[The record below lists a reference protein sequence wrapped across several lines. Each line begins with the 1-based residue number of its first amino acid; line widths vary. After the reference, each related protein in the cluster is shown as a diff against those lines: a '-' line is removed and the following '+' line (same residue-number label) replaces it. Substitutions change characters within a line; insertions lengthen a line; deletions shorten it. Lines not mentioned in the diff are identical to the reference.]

1 MRFIVIFLLTSMV
14 VFNTFGA
21 TPSETDITIGDT
33 VQTDILP
40 NGRAPYFYGTFD
52 AGGFSDWIYYGRS
65 TIHQYSYHEVL
76 SGEWGAAIYYDGI
89 DTSPID
95 ALDPNSP
102 YQAMW
107 LTDYFDY
114 PYWTTNSDFQITG
127 TPTSYNDSSNP
138 TPLNNTAISKIV
150 NGDIEVTIDYEVVDI
165 NYDDPNDGVWTG
177 SPIELF
183 TDGSSAI
190 IFSDRYLFLQTYTIR
205 NITEQTI
212 SGFEFYQ
219 MLHSHGADE
228 YNAAV
233 YSTYCNTGAY
243 YDPLSNYT
251 PYNTIHTVGDFK
263 YDITQWNDI
272 DAPNATKTHTD
283 YVCFS
288 STTMPDFVENGYY
301 IGGHSYASENKPPR
315 PGTHWN
321 IEDRDL
327 NGELESFGE
336 VAGAMGWELG
346 DLDPNET
353 TSITVAFMFGHGEP
367 VVCSLDVDIDN
378 IVDPNSL
385 VDYCGI
391 DPLNGDP
398 NYYTVEYSIDY
409 GNPITDSGAVDYL
422 GTLTDV
428 VLTAELGEHIWP
440 MPGDVVAYNGGS
452 YNLIGRSITWDI
464 GTLAPGASGTV
475 YFTIKIMDTAE
486 PGGEIITSAKLS
498 SEKGWVRDSE
508 YSAVCCFCDTVYVDA
523 DAYGGYSANGS
534 SWSHAYPSLAAAFER
549 ITSTS
554 CGDEIWIAK
563 GTYQP
568 ADDEPFAIVDDVPLY
583 GGFAGEPN
591 ETSLNDRDILT
602 NTTTL
607 SAGDA
612 DYVIDVSNYDNVT
625 IDGLTITGGSSAGL
639 KFSST
644 DIAINN
650 CIIAGNGA
658 KGIEI
663 SSSDLTLTKSLV
675 SDNGGDGVYS
685 SNSKLTINQSMLRSN
700 TESGLQMSSS
710 DSGSIV
716 ANSIITDNG
725 DIGIN
730 NTSGSNTVTVTNCS
744 IIANGSHGASGDEDV
759 DIINSIVWNNGPI
772 EDPNTIYTYQDKVQ
786 AVECNVSYSCVQD
799 PNDIEGLESGA
810 DTPDIDGNISAVPQ
824 FYFEP
829 SSFVYYL
836 RNTSPCRDAGDNNSI
851 VGTTDYYSQSRTI
864 NTTVDM
870 GAVEYNGSQICDDCD
885 FNDSAAVDFIDYLPF
900 ANSWLAEDTDTNY
913 DIACDLS
920 PNDVIDDDD
929 LIEFADCWLWEPAF
943 ISTND
948 VMQIA
953 HRDTHLEAIEPVEMM
968 GMSMAMTTLP
978 TQSISYTRDGSVIL
992 SADSQTVITEESETY
1007 SVSGTG
1013 TKQMP
1018 QSAEAAKIAETIY
1031 LLDAI
1036 YIDLSTMSE
1045 EDYLQY
1051 QQFKQNLETT
1061 YYQLITPQ

>member
-1 MRFIVIFLLTSMV
+1 MIFLPQYTIQVLTQLV
-14 VFNTFGA
+14 NLNGLQIVFVIPTF
-21 TPSETDITIGDT
+21 TTYSP
-33 VQTDILP
+33 
-40 NGRAPYFYGTFD
+40 FTF
-52 AGGFSDWIYYGRS
+52 IN
-65 TIHQYSYHEVL
+65 HN
-76 SGEWGAAIYYDGI
+76 AIN
-89 DTSPID
+89 
-95 ALDPNSP
+95 DPNNPVWDFNQPANPP
-102 YQAMW
+102 YSSIQN
-107 LTDYFDY
+107 D
-114 PYWTTNSDFQITG
+114 TG
-127 TPTSYNDSSNP
+127 WSIIDDDK
-138 TPLNNTAISKIV
+138 LEI
-150 NGDIEVTIDYEVVDI
+150 TIDYEVVDLGL
-165 NYDDPNDGVWTG
+165 NNF
-177 SPIELF
+177 SPLAFVVPEGLGF
-183 TDGSSAI
+183 VKSERYI
-190 IFSDRYLFLQTYTIR
+190 ILQTYTLKNTDLTE
-205 NITEQTI
+205 NITDL
-212 SGFEFYQ
+212 EFYQ
-219 MLHSHGADE
+219 LLHGHPA
-228 YNAAV
+228 NA
-233 YSTYCNTGAY
+233 YSDLAGSYA
-243 YDPLSNYT
+243 YT
-251 PYNTIHTVGDFK
+251 PLNDYLENYVPFNPVHQMGDFC
-263 YDITQWNDI
+263 YDITVWNLVSGS
-272 DAPNATKTHTD
+272 NHFD
-283 YVCFS
+283 YLTFS
-288 STTMPDFVENGYY
+288 SVTEPDDFGLGEFSDYSKPTTGTFIDVIDRELNNKTTFEN
-301 IGGHSYASENKPPR
+301 N
-315 PGTHWN
+315 TM
-321 IEDRDL
+321 
-327 NGELESFGE
+327 
-336 VAGAMGWELG
+336 AGAMKWNMP
-346 DLDPNET
+346 DLEPGES
-353 TSITVAFMFGHGEP
+353 TSLTIALMYGCGEP
-367 VVCSLDVDIDN
+367 ILCSLDVNIDDIT
-378 IVDPNSL
+378 DPNDF
-385 VDYCGI
+385 VPVGGDYCGI
-391 DPLNGDP
+391 DPLNSDP

-409 GNPITDSGAVDYL
+409 GNPVTDSGAVDYL

-440 MPGDVVAYNGGS
+440 MPGDVVVYNGGS
-452 YNLIGRSITWDI
+452 YNLIGRSITWNI

-486 PGGEIITSAKLS
+486 PGGEIITAAKLS
-498 SEKGWVRDSE
+498 SEKGWVRDTE
-508 YSAVCCFCDTVYVDA
+508 YSDVCCFCDTVYVDA

-554 CGDEIWIAK
+554 CGNEIWIAK

-612 DYVIDVSNYDNVT
+612 GYVIDVSNYDNVT

-644 DIAINN
+644 DVTINN
-650 CIIAGNGA
+650 CIIAGNGT
-658 KGIEI
+658 KGIDI
-663 SSSDLTLTKSLV
+663 LSGSDLTLTKSLV

-685 SNSKLTINQSMLRSN
+685 SSSKFVINQSMLRSN
-700 TESGLQMSSS
+700 TESGLQISSS
-710 DSGSIV
+710 TTGSSI

-725 DIGIN
+725 DIGVN
-730 NTSGSNTVTVTNCS
+730 NTSGSNAVTVANCS
-744 IIANGSHGASGDEDV
+744 IISNDSHGISGND
-759 DIINSIVWNNGPI
+759 DINIVNSILWDNGLI
-772 EDPNTIYTYQDKVQ
+772 NDPNGTYTYEEKVQ
-786 AVECNVSYSCVQD
+786 AVDCSMSYSCVQD
-799 PNDIEGLESGA
+799 PNDIEGIATGA
-810 DTPDIDGNISAVPQ
+810 DTPDANGNISAAVN

-870 GAVEYNGSQICDDCD
+870 GAVEYNGSQVCDDCD

-900 ANSWLAEDTDTNY
+900 ANSWLAENTDTNY

-920 PNDVIDDDD
+920 PDDVIDDDD
-929 LIEFADCWLWEPAF
+929 LIEFADCWLWEPVF

-992 SADSQTVITEESETY
+992 SADSQTVITEEPETY

-1061 YYQLITPQ
+1061 YYQLITPE